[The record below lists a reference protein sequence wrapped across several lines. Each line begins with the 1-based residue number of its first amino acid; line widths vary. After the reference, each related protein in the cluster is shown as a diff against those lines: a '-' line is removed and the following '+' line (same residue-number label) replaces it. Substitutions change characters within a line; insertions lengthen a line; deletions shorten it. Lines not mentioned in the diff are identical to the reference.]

1 MQSAAIDE
9 TTDTYSW
16 QQGDRHELLIVCDHA
31 SARIPEQYA
40 ELGLSAAN
48 RSTHICWDIGAGDLA
63 LALGRAL
70 DAPVICAGWSRIL
83 IDCNRGWE
91 DPTLILPMSDGVV
104 VPGNQALD
112 EAECEARWQ
121 RYHQPYHAEI
131 DRHLQHCL
139 ERGLRTLI
147 ISIHSFTP
155 VFGGQQR
162 PWQVGV
168 LWRPPDVRAAAALG
182 WLTATGLRVGDNEP
196 YSGADLLGHT
206 MERHAL
212 ERGLPYLMFE
222 VRQDLIESETGV
234 QRYARLLND
243 CIAAVMQTRDLS

>member
-1 MQSAAIDE
+1 MDGIRFESSDN
-9 TTDTYSW
+9 YSW
-16 QQGDRHELLIVCDHA
+16 QAGTQLGLLLICDHA
-31 SARIPEQYA
+31 SARIPLEYGD
-40 ELGLSAAN
+40 LGMPAAS
-48 RSTHICWDIGAGDLA
+48 RREHICWDIGAGELA
-63 LALGRAL
+63 LALGAAL

-91 DPTLILPMSDGVV
+91 DPTLILPISDGVV

-112 EAECEARWQ
+112 EAECERRWQ
-121 RYHQPYHAEI
+121 RYHQPYHGAI
-131 DRHLQHCL
+131 DRHLQGCQA
-139 ERGLRTLI
+139 RGLNPLI

-182 WLTATGLRVGDNEP
+182 WLTAAGLRVGDNEP
-196 YSGADLLGHT
+196 YSGADLLGHSL
-206 MERHAL
+206 ERHAL

-222 VRQDLIESETGV
+222 VRQDLIDSAAGV
-234 QRYARLLND
+234 QSYANLLHD
-243 CIAAVMQTRDLS
+243 CVCAVRRTRDLTG